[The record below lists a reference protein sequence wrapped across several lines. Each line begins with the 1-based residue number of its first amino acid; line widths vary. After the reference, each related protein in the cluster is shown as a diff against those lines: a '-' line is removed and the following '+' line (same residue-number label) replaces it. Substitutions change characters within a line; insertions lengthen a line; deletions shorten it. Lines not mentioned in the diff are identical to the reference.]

1 MAPHPETGTP
11 RVALAISGAI
21 PALRLGSGPPA
32 DARIETL
39 SMPPAR
45 GGNEKV
51 QGG

>member
-1 MAPHPETGTP
+1 MHRIRNGHP
-11 RVALAISGAI
+11 ALPAQVSGAI
-21 PALRLGSGPPA
+21 LHCVWGVGRRA
-32 DARIETL
+32 DALIETL